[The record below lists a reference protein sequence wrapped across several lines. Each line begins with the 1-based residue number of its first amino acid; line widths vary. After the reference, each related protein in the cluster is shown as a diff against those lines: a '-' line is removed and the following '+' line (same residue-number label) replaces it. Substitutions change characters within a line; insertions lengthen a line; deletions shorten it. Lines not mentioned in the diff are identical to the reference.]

1 MDVEEAVREHARR
14 LLGGASSAREDL
26 APGAELIPV
35 DLLAQLGAAR
45 FESFEIVA
53 HAKIGAHHVFKTKF
67 LGSTVVVVQARW
79 ARDGDGRWRIR
90 DAEVVRTEAGS
101 APGEPAPFTP

>member
-1 MDVEEAVREHARR
+1 MEVEAAVREHARR
-14 LLGGASSAREDL
+14 LLGGESSAREDL
-26 APGAELIPV
+26 VPGAAVTPA

-67 LGSTVVVVQARW
+67 LGSTIVVVQASW
-79 ARDGDGRWRIR
+79 ARDGDGRWRVWG
-90 DAEVVRTEAGS
+90 AGSGRTEGGP
-101 APGEPAPFTP
+101 APGAP